1 MRISEFCLITY
12 KETPQEAEVK
22 SHQLMLRTGMIKRL
36 GSGLYSWLPLGVRVL
51 QKVETIVREE
61 MNKAGA
67 LEVLMPNV
75 QPAELW
81 QETGRWDEFGPQL
94 LKINDRAKREYC
106 FGPTHE
112 EVITSFCRD
121 ELNSYKQLP
130 VNFYQIQTKFRDE
143 IRPRFGVMRAREFLM
158 KDAYS
163 FHLNVDSLKTTY
175 DIMYQAYANIFDK
188 MNLTYRAVQ
197 ADTGSIGGSTS
208 HEFQVLAD
216 TGEDEI
222 FYSDESDYAA
232 NIEKASYLPQRKTDY
247 NSKKDMATV
256 DTPNTKTINDLVA
269 LLGLPIEKTVK
280 TLLVEGE
287 ETPIV
292 ALVLRGD
299 HSLNELKAE
308 KHPHVK
314 SPLSFIEEEKASQI
328 LGANFGSLG
337 PVGLTIPYI
346 VDHSASVLTDFC
358 CGANQ
363 NHKHLIN
370 VNWKRDVPLEI
381 EADLRNVVVG
391 DLSPDGKGR
400 LKSCRGI
407 EVGHIFQ
414 LGDKYSRAMNATVLD
429 ENGKAQAMQMG
440 CYGLGV
446 SRVVAASIEQNHD
459 ESGIIW
465 PEPLAPFQAIILPM
479 NRHKSDKV
487 KEESDALY
495 QFLQDNHIEVLL
507 DDRKERA
514 GVMFADADLIG
525 IPHRFIIGEKSLNN
539 GVIEY
544 SHRKDMIKKEL
555 PLSTLKDFIKTTLF
569 D

>member
-1 MRISEFCLITY
+1 MRTSEFCLITY
-12 KETPQEAEVK
+12 KETPQEAEVT
-22 SHQLMLRTGMIKRL
+22 SHQLMLRAGMIKRL

-51 QKVETIVREE
+51 QKVEAIVRQE

-81 QETGRWDEFGPQL
+81 HETGRWDEFGPQL
-94 LKINDRAKREYC
+94 LKITDRANREYC

-163 FHLNVDSLKTTY
+163 FHLNADSLKTTY
-175 DIMYQAYANIFDK
+175 DTMYQAYCNIFDR
-188 MNLTYRAVQ
+188 MTLSYRAVQ

-232 NIEKASYLPQRKTDY
+232 NIEKATYLPPEKIEYD
-247 NSKKDMATV
+247 SKHDMASV
-256 DTPNTKTINDLVA
+256 DTPNTKTINDLVSF
-269 LLGLPIEKTVK
+269 LKLPIEKTVK

-308 KHPHVK
+308 KHPLIK
-314 SPLSFIEEEKASQI
+314 SPLSFVEEEKGAKI

-337 PVGLTIPYI
+337 PVDLKIPYI

-363 NHKHLIN
+363 NDKHLVN
-370 VNWKRDVPLEI
+370 VNWTRDVPLDVL
-381 EADLRNVVVG
+381 ADLRNVVLG

-429 ENGKAQAMQMG
+429 ENGKAQTMQMG

-459 ESGIIW
+459 DSGIIW
-465 PEPLAPFQAIILPM
+465 PEPIAPFQAIILPM

-487 KEESDALY
+487 KQESDALY
-495 QFLQDNHIEVLL
+495 QFLQDNNIDVLL

-539 GVIEY
+539 GFIEY
-544 SHRKDMIKKEL
+544 SHRQDMIKKEL
-555 PLSTLKDFIKTTLF
+555 PLANIKDFIKKEIIT
-569 D
+569 